1 MPHNIYSAAR
11 GAQLTD
17 KPTLPHWQTLTPE
30 GKAMFSIVIQHALGM
45 GIEQGASAPNA
56 MIRNI
61 MVAFGMEPSDTV
73 TLDQIIAA
81 AKAKFS
87 PKTEEAAPAEAQ
99 TNDNAPEAA
108 APAALPPANPSAS
121 DIDAEKAKAAAAAAM
136 AS

>member
-17 KPTLPHWQTLTPE
+17 KPTLPHWNLLTPE
-30 GKAMFSIVIQHALGM
+30 AKEMISIVIQHALAM
-45 GIEQGASAPNA
+45 GVEQGASAPNA

-61 MVAFGMEPSDTV
+61 MVAFGMKPSDTV

-81 AKAKFS
+81 AKDKFT
-87 PKTEEAAPAEAQ
+87 PKPEEEAPAEAQ
-99 TNDNAPEAA
+99 ANDNAAPVP
-108 APAALPPANPSAS
+108 APAADLPPANPAAP
-121 DIDAEKAKAAAAAAM
+121 DAEKAKAAAMAAM

>member
-17 KPTLPHWQTLTPE
+17 KPTLPHWNLLSPE
-30 GKAMFSIVIQHALGM
+30 AKDMFSIVIRHTLAM
-45 GIEQGASAPNA
+45 GVEQGSASPNA

-81 AKAKFS
+81 AKDKFT
-87 PKTEEAAPAEAQ
+87 PKPEEAAPAEAQ
-99 TNDNAPEAA
+99 ANDNP
-108 APAALPPANPSAS
+108 APAADLPPANPPVAP
-121 DIDAEKAKAAAAAAM
+121 DAEKAKA
-136 AS
+136 S